1 MEPKM
6 QCPRLEAL
14 HRSVRMAIA
23 AGHGAFEAREKAKL
37 AAEVEE
43 ERRMKAHGAARF
55 SEVLSALPQRIAD
68 AFANAEVLPVQC
80 IVTFVRCSEYE
91 GDIFHP
97 SSSRT
102 AKPLADP
109 VNLRGAAAWIFEELQ
124 MARCEPTLRFEYPF
138 AAGNLNAQPGLLDQ
152 LCICISVQ

>member
-1 MEPKM
+1 M
-6 QCPRLEAL
+6 QGPRIEAL
-14 HRSVRMAIA
+14 RLSVRMAIA
-23 AGHGAFEAREKAKL
+23 AGHGAFEARKKAKL
-37 AAEVEE
+37 GAEVEE
-43 ERRMKAHGAARF
+43 ERRMTAHGAARF

-68 AFANAEVLPVQC
+68 AFSQADALPLQC
-80 IVTFVRCSEYE
+80 IVTFVQRSEYE

-97 SSSRT
+97 SSSCT

-124 MARCEPTLRFEYPF
+124 MAGCEPMLRFEYPF
-138 AAGNLNAQPGLLDQ
+138 ATDKLNAQPGIFDQ

>member
-1 MEPKM
+1 M
-6 QCPRLEAL
+6 QGPRIEAL
-14 HRSVRMAIA
+14 RLSVRMAIA
-23 AGHGAFEAREKAKL
+23 AGHGAFEAREQAKL

-43 ERRMKAHGAARF
+43 ERRLEAHSAARF
-55 SEVLSALPQRIAD
+55 SDVLSALPQRIAD
-68 AFANAEVLPVQC
+68 AFANADVLPVKC
-80 IVTFVRCSEYE
+80 IVTFVQRSEYE

-97 SSSRT
+97 SSSRA

-138 AAGNLNAQPGLLDQ
+138 VSDNPNAQPGIFDQ